1 MSHKLSAQE
10 PDMTKWKRPQKL
22 EYRNNKILCDIA
34 TGRTKEAV
42 CAEYQISTRQLER
55 ILKAARE
62 ELDDWYNT
70 ISKEGMLTLFRNNSK
85 KVYKEL
91 AELENLRLQEADPK
105 AKFDMT
111 KDIINTT
118 VTYNKMIAEGPVLT
132 KYRELTDEMK
142 KHLGKKT

>member
-1 MSHKLSAQE
+1 MS
-10 PDMTKWKRPQKL
+10 KWNRFQKI
-22 EYRNNKILCDIA
+22 EYRNNKMLADIA
-34 TGRTKEAV
+34 TGRSKASI
-42 CAEYQISTRQLER
+42 CDEYQISLRQLDR
-55 ILKAARE
+55 ILKAAHE

-70 ISKEGMLTLFRNNSK
+70 ISKEGMLTLFRQNSK
-85 KVYKEL
+85 KVYQEL
-91 AELENLRLQEADPK
+91 QTLETLRMQEADSK
-105 AKFDMT
+105 TKFDMT